1 MHVEDAVAYFQ
12 SCSKAFASLEVLL
25 GEIDG
30 NDNLLA
36 QGSLIAT
43 GLHIAERY
51 ADLAERWRDDQ
62 KAGGFQ
68 S

>member
-1 MHVEDAVAYFQ
+1 M
-12 SCSKAFASLEVLL
+12 

-36 QGSLIAT
+36 QGSLISA

-51 ADLAERWRDDQ
+51 ADLAASWRDDL